1 MRRGRRN
8 NEGNESGAS
17 EDQHLLMGRAGRRAG
32 DYVGYEMGSTGPD
45 CVLSTDMQS
54 GTTVVQLHGCALHER
69 KEEGVAA
76 RKPRR
81 SRNGV
86 GARCRESASVASG
99 LGYHGSGS
107 QTGVPLAVIEQDAR
121 P

>member
-17 EDQHLLMGRAGRRAG
+17 EDQQLLMGRAGRRAG

-54 GTTVVQLHGCALHER
+54 GTTVVQIHRCALHER

-76 RKPRR
+76 RKQRR